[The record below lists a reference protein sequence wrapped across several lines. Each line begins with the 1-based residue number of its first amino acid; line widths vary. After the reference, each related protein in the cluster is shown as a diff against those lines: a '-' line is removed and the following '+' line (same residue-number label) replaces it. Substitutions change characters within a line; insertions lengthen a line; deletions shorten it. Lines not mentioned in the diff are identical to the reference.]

1 MVELI
6 ASTSASAVAIC
17 RGKIRW
23 TRRVL
28 AWSVCLWT
36 IATTV
41 AFAQCPSP
49 PVTATQQRI
58 ERIIDGDTFVLVGG
72 DRVRVLGINTYER
85 NDPERR
91 GAYAKAATQY
101 ATQQLQTRV
110 VTLSP
115 YPYRRDRHGRVLAHV
130 WVNDAHLAESLLH
143 EGLGFA
149 VAVPP
154 LTAHAP
160 CLFAAEKRAR
170 LAARGIW
177 SEGLAPIAVSALSRG
192 GFAVVEGVVT
202 RVDQRTLW
210 LGAQFAVTLPKGLNI
225 DAGTRI
231 EVRGWIRGPKAGD
244 APAVFRLP
252 LADPANLQ
260 RSVD

>member
-6 ASTSASAVAIC
+6 ASTSASAAAIC

-23 TRRVL
+23 TRRAL
-28 AWSVCLWT
+28 AWSACLWT
-36 IATTV
+36 IATT
-41 AFAQCPSP
+41 AALGQCPA
-49 PVTATQQRI
+49 PVTATQQRV
-58 ERIIDGDTFVLVGG
+58 ERVIDGDTFVLTSG

-85 NDPERR
+85 HDPALR
-91 GAYAKAATQY
+91 GTFATVATQY
-101 ATQQLQTRV
+101 ATQQLQTNQ

-130 WVNDAHLAESLLH
+130 WVDGAHLAESLLH

-154 LTAHAP
+154 LTEHAP
-160 CLFAAEKRAR
+160 CLFAAERRAR
-170 LAARGIW
+170 QAARGIW
-177 SEGLAPIAVSALSRG
+177 SQELAPIAVSALTRG
-192 GFAVVEGVVT
+192 GFQVVEGVVT

-210 LGAQFAVTLPKGLNI
+210 LGAQFAVTVPKGFRV
-225 DAGTRI
+225 AVGARI
-231 EVRGWIRGPKAGD
+231 EVRGWIRAPKATDRPGI
-244 APAVFRLP
+244 FRLS

-260 RSVD
+260 PLID